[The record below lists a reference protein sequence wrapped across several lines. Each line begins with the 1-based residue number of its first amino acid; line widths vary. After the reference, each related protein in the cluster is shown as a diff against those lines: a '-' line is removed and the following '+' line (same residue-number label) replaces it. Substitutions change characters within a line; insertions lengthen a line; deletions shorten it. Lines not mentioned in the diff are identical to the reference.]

1 MLRYNHW
8 LQRIGKTFALL
19 MTMAFTTPVLA
30 IEWQALSDEQKVMMA
45 EFASR
50 WDDMPIERRERMLDR
65 AERWQAMPQ
74 SQRDA
79 LRERW
84 NEIKQLPPEVRQAL
98 RERWEAMSPEEQ
110 REAVRSWKVRKLEQR

>member
-1 MLRYNHW
+1 MPLFKRW
-8 LQRIGKTFALL
+8 LQHSGKAFALL
-19 MTMAFTTPVLA
+19 LTLGLATPALA
-30 IEWQALSDEQKVMMA
+30 IEWHELSDEQKIMMG

-50 WDDMPIERRERMLDR
+50 WDDMPVERRERMLDR

-79 LRERW
+79 VRERW
-84 NEIKQLPPEVRQAL
+84 NEIKQFPPEVRQVL

>member
-1 MLRYNHW
+1 VPLFKRC
-8 LQRIGKTFALL
+8 LQHSSKAFALVL
-19 MTMAFTTPVLA
+19 ALGFATPVLA
-30 IEWQALSDEQKVMMA
+30 IEWHELSDEQKILMG

-50 WDDMPIERRERMLDR
+50 WDDMPVERRERMLER

-79 LRERW
+79 VRERW
-84 NEIKQLPPEVRQAL
+84 NEIKQFPPEVRQVL
-98 RERWEAMSPEEQ
+98 RERWESMSPEEQ